1 MEIPTEETIEQLEI
15 LLPPHRQDAIKLI
28 KDQAREILDLQ
39 ATICRLKDEMSA
51 MGELSSGDF
60 WAKRRMAAWRA
71 LPEPRPVWE
80 RFKRTWKDT

>member
-1 MEIPTEETIEQLEI
+1 MEIPTTEIIEG
-15 LLPPHRQDAIKLI
+15 LLLSPSAIAPDAIEVI
-28 KDQAREILDLQ
+28 EAQAREILDLQ